1 MSPADLFMAV
11 YPGGS
16 DKFKADAKKSPV
28 RMALIAHV
36 VKCQV
41 ALAPKHS
48 QGVTC
53 NQEQS
58 LKKFYGLFIGV
69 SQVCIRIKELA
80 ADLDDNLGG
89 NLGALIL

>member
-16 DKFKADAKKSPV
+16 DKFKAAAKKISSKNGTDRARGEVPGGLG
-28 RMALIAHV
+28 A
-36 VKCQV
+36 KT
-41 ALAPKHS
+41 LA
-48 QGVTC
+48 GC

-69 SQVCIRIKELA
+69 SQVCIRIKNWL
-80 ADLDDNLGG
+80 
-89 NLGALIL
+89 LI